1 MRKQSS
7 HSVKIRFADK
17 EAVFR
22 GLSRYLDELKENHP
36 EVEAVGLFGS
46 YSTGDYS
53 VGSDVDLLVILKDSL
68 IPLPDR
74 IVAFLPTRFPVG
86 VDVFPYTVE
95 ELRRMNNE
103 GNFWIKHILGEVKWL
118 HGEKFIHKILYPVNP
133 VNPV

>member
-7 HSVKIRFADK
+7 HSVKIRFVDK

-53 VGSDVDLLVILKDSL
+53 VGSDVDLLVILKDSP

-95 ELRRMNNE
+95 ELRRMNSE
-103 GNFWIKHILGEVKWL
+103 GNFWIKHVLGEVKWL
-118 HGEKFIHKILYPVNP
+118 HGEKFIHKNSLSC
-133 VNPV
+133 